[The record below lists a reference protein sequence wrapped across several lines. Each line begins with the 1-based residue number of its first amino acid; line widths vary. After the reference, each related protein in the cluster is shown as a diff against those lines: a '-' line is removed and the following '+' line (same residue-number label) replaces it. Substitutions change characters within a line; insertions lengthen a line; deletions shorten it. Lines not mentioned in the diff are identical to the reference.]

1 MHHPYI
7 PLSFLQVQHFF
18 SHTFAAVMAYQM
30 PGGSRLKASM
40 LLSPQRGEA
49 LLHVVALQPV
59 CFMQTD
65 LHARAWQHHLQGLSP
80 YIMSSHLTFLSSKM
94 GKASVTRCFASE
106 CVRDLQNMKQT
117 QPFMHYGWQ
126 RGVRRPSVEEQHV
139 SHSTDGALR
148 RQSHTASASKDTRR
162 RFRMATLRWGR
173 QSRP

>member
-30 PGGSRLKASM
+30 PGGSRLEASM
-40 LLSPQRGEA
+40 LLSPRKGEA

-80 YIMSSHLTFLSSKM
+80 YSL
-94 GKASVTRCFASE
+94 
-106 CVRDLQNMKQT
+106 
-117 QPFMHYGWQ
+117 
-126 RGVRRPSVEEQHV
+126 
-139 SHSTDGALR
+139 
-148 RQSHTASASKDTRR
+148 
-162 RFRMATLRWGR
+162 
-173 QSRP
+173 